1 MLNLRVSVASSETP
15 LSISLPPTATTSDL
29 RAAIFKASAESL
41 NPEKHRLRLISA
53 GKLLPPSALLSTSGV
68 VDGAFIHCAVSDLAD
83 VASRSSAPKREAGAT
98 AAPAPILVT
107 EDATGETRI
116 LLPAATQTV
125 ATLRAAGLSDEQ
137 IIAVRFPFL
146 LEDGDEGGDSEGDA
160 LRIDL
165 AELEA
170 NERLAFVAA
179 EDTRQETSPFPDPEE
194 GPWND
199 FLWGFLLGALLGL
212 IMLILSMDRSIA
224 LSRRW
229 KRGIGLGAVVNI
241 VFGIVML
248 ANDGGGPR

>member
-15 LSISLPPTATTSDL
+15 LPISLPPSSTPSDL
-29 RAAIFKASAESL
+29 RAAIFKAS
-41 NPEKHRLRLISA
+41 PETLSPDKHRLRLISA
-53 GKLLPPSALLSTSGV
+53 GKLLPPSAPLSASGV
-68 VDGAFIHCAVSDLAD
+68 TDGAFIHCAVSDLAD
-83 VASRSSAPKREAGAT
+83 VASRSSAPKREGSAAG
-98 AAPAPILVT
+98 PAPILVT

-116 LLPAATQTV
+116 LLPAATQTI

-146 LEDGDEGGDSEGDA
+146 LEDAEEGGEGEGDA

-165 AELEA
+165 DELEA
-170 NERLAFVAA
+170 NERLAFVGADDA
-179 EDTRQETSPFPDPEE
+179 RQEASLFPDPED

-248 ANDGGGPR
+248 ANDGGH